1 MNSVILAQS
10 LMWLYLDFFYFFC
23 LSHGDIVG
31 DLGSLFANSMSVWF
45 AAQKLMYI
53 VPYIAKMKPTPL
65 VCSLQP
71 LN

>member
-1 MNSVILAQS
+1 MN
-10 LMWLYLDFFYFFC
+10 MCYLSTISYVALFYFC

-45 AAQKLMYI
+45 AAQKLIYI